1 MASGSGFDVSIK
13 TSDVEN
19 TSSIKKFFS
28 GVILLS
34 AANIV
39 VKAIGLLFK
48 IPLQHV
54 IGDEGMGYFNSAYT
68 IYAWLYMLATAGIPV
83 AISIV
88 VSENRAKKNGSQIK
102 RVFRISVI
110 LLTVIG
116 FFATGMMILL
126 AKPLASLIGASS
138 SYYCIIAVAPTLLF
152 ISVSS
157 AIRGYFQGFQN
168 MVPTAVSQV
177 LEAFGKLIVGLLLA
191 IWASKNGFSLPEIA
205 AYAGFGI
212 TVGAVA
218 GMLSLIVS
226 KCLSS
231 KEKTFEFENK
241 GASSP
246 KIISRLMDIAVPVTI
261 SSSVMSLTNLID
273 LGVVVNRLESIG
285 YSESAAMAVYGN
297 YTTLVVPMFNLPPIL
312 IYPIAYSI
320 VPIISESVSS
330 ENHEKIRKVLTAAIK
345 LAAIIALPC
354 AVGLAVM
361 AYPILSVLFSPASA
375 ELGAPMLV
383 LLAPAVFFM
392 CILAV
397 TNSALQALGKVKLPI
412 ISMLFG
418 AAVKITVSYLLT
430 GNPDVG
436 IYGTPIGTFACYL
449 AAAAFNLFY
458 IIKETDVDLGV
469 KKTYVKPFIAAF
481 VSCFGAAFVYRCLPL
496 EEISSLTLSV
506 CAAAVVYFTVI
517 FVLGGVTESEL
528 ALFFK
533 NRKIISFM
541 KNINLLKK

>member
-1 MASGSGFDVSIK
+1 LASCSGFDVSIK

-68 IYAWLYMLATAGIPV
+68 IYTWLYMLSTAGIPV

-116 FFATGMMILL
+116 LFAAGIMICL
-126 AKPLASLIGASS
+126 AKPLASFIGAVS

-168 MVPTAVSQV
+168 MAPTAVSQV

-212 TVGAVA
+212 TVGAAA
-218 GMLSLIVS
+218 GMLSLVAS

-231 KEKTFEFENK
+231 KEKAFELKNK
-241 GASSP
+241 GSLSQ
-246 KIISRLMDIAVPVTI
+246 KIVSRLIDIAVPVTI

-273 LGVVVNRLESIG
+273 LGVVINRLESIG

-312 IYPIAYSI
+312 IYPIAYAI
-320 VPIISESVSS
+320 VPVISESTASRQT
-330 ENHEKIRKVLTAAIK
+330 EKIQKVLITAIK
-345 LAAIIALPC
+345 LTSLIALPC
-354 AVGLAVM
+354 SLGLAAM
-361 AYPILSVLFSPASA
+361 AYPILSVLFSQSSA

-397 TNSALQALGKVKLPI
+397 TNSALQALGKVRVPI

-430 GNPDVG
+430 GQPDVG
-436 IYGTPIGTFACYL
+436 IYGTPIGTFVCYL
-449 AAAAFNLFY
+449 TAATINLFCL
-458 IIKETDVDLGV
+458 IKETDVELSI
-469 KKTYVKPFIAAF
+469 KKMYVKPLIAAL
-481 VSCFGAAFVYRCLPL
+481 VSCLSAVFSYYTIPLSDKYSLVLSVGAAGAVYL
-496 EEISSLTLSV
+496 
-506 CAAAVVYFTVI
+506 AVI
-517 FVLGGVTESEL
+517 LVLGGVSESEI
-528 ALFFK
+528 ALLTQ
-533 NRKIISFM
+533 NQKIISFM
-541 KNINLLKK
+541 KNVKLLKK